1 MRVHRCGDAA
11 GFLAATLE
19 YRDREPLRTNVLGS
33 VASVAA
39 NGEVPTV
46 ETFWWLVRDDDDRV
60 VGAAMRTE
68 PYALSLGP
76 MTTACAE
83 ALAAS
88 VVSVDADLP
97 AVAGFSA
104 PVEAFL
110 DAYAAAGSLKVAL
123 ASQRQVLYAATAV
136 DVPEVPG
143 EPVVAT
149 EGELELAQQWY
160 LDFTEEVDGV
170 RIGAN
175 GVDRA
180 MLLATVRSGR
190 LRWWRDGG
198 ATVSMAGHAP
208 PVRTPGGV
216 VTRVGPVFTPPA
228 QRGHGY
234 AAVLTGRLT
243 ELLLARGSA
252 VMLYADAAN
261 ATSNGVYLRLGY
273 TVVDELVRTPLGVA
287 T

>member
-1 MRVHRCGDAA
+1 MRVHRCGDAVE
-11 GFLAATLE
+11 FLAATLE

-39 NGEVPTV
+39 SGEVPAV
-46 ETFWWLVRDDDDRV
+46 ETFWWLVHDDGCV
-60 VGAAMRTE
+60 AGAAMRTE

-76 MTTACAE
+76 MSATCAE
-83 ALAAS
+83 ALAAT

-97 AVAGFSA
+97 AVAGFTG

-110 DAYAAAGSLKVAL
+110 GAYAAAGSPKVAL
-123 ASQRQVLYAATAV
+123 ASQRQVLYTATAV
-136 DVPEVPG
+136 HVPEVPG
-143 EPVVAT
+143 EPIVAT
-149 EGELELAQQWY
+149 EDELELAQQWY

-170 RIGAN
+170 RMSAN
-175 GVDRA
+175 SVDRA

-234 AAVLTGRLT
+234 AAALTGRLT

-273 TVVDELVRTPLGVA
+273 TVVDELVRTPLAVRP
-287 T
+287 